1 MSNEPTQ
8 HTVRRKYL
16 APIRRLGDQELA
28 VRLRVQGRDWHFL
41 LGSERPAVAQSR
53 ATELLRLAESG
64 TLAALDQK
72 ASREFTLAVDWL
84 EVPRACTYTT
94 LCTNPTA
101 QAPQPPPAVASP
113 KVKLALLEPEV
124 SLREALRFWLGR
136 IPGFDPVD
144 LGQGP
149 AIREIRAGIELVLCN
164 ASSPYVDFFALR
176 EAWRRAAPEIPVLGY
191 SILPS
196 SDDVF
201 SQMSGG
207 HRGYFLRRRLPSE
220 ILEPLGLPLE
230 PLPRAADLLQQRVR
244 RYFETL
250 FSPAEPG
257 AAKQAAPYHLT
268 PRELD
273 VLSALQR
280 GLQDKEIASAIGISP
295 QTVHTH
301 LKRIFEKLGAH
312 TRTEAVMKFLQK

>member
-1 MSNEPTQ
+1 MINERTPQ
-8 HTVRRKYL
+8 TVRRKYL
-16 APIRRLGDQELA
+16 GPIRRLGDQELA
-28 VRLRVQGRDWHFL
+28 VRLPVQGRDWHFL
-41 LGSERPAVAQSR
+41 LGTERPAVAQR
-53 ATELLRLAESG
+53 RIAELLKAAQGGALA
-64 TLAALDQK
+64 TLDQR
-72 ASREFTLAVDWL
+72 ASREFTLAVDWFDL
-84 EVPRACTYTT
+84 PRTCTYTT
-94 LCTNPTA
+94 LCTNPA
-101 QAPQPPPAVASP
+101 LHAPPPPPPTATP
-113 KVKLALLEPEV
+113 TIKLGLLEPEAA
-124 SLREALRFWLGR
+124 LREALRFWLGR
-136 IPGFDPVD
+136 IPGFNPVD

-149 AIREIRAGIELVLCN
+149 AIRELRTGIELVLCN
-164 ASSPYVDFFALR
+164 AASPYVDFLALR
-176 EAWRRAAPEIPVLGY
+176 EAWRRAAPEVPVLGY

-207 HRGYFLRRRLPSE
+207 HRGYFLRRRQPAE

-244 RYFETL
+244 RYFEDL
-250 FSPAEPG
+250 FSLAET
-257 AAKQAAPYHLT
+257 AAPRHTTPYHLT

>member
-1 MSNEPTQ
+1 MSNETTQ
-8 HTVRRKYL
+8 PTVRRKYL

-28 VRLRVQGRDWHFL
+28 VRLRVQDRDWHFL
-41 LGSERPAVAQSR
+41 LGTERPAVAQGR
-53 ATELLRLAESG
+53 AAELLKLAEGG
-64 TLAALDQK
+64 TLATLDQK
-72 ASREFTLAVDWL
+72 APREFTLAVDWL

-94 LCTNPTA
+94 LCTSPAA
-101 QAPQPPPAVASP
+101 QAPPPPAATAAP
-113 KVKLALLEPEV
+113 KVKLALLEPEL

-164 ASSPYVDFFALR
+164 AASPYVDFPALR

-191 SILPS
+191 SILPT

-207 HRGYFLRRRLPSE
+207 HRGYFLRRRLPTE

-244 RYFETL
+244 RYFEAL
-250 FSPAEPG
+250 FSTAEPG
-257 AAKQAAPYHLT
+257 AAKQAAPYQLT